1 MECVDGISKKEK
13 LRERMRM
20 YGRIEVEDY
29 VRDRWN
35 KVREDSI
42 KVNMGGV
49 TVHPGIRSRRGCVW
63 PNE

>member
-1 MECVDGISKKEK
+1 MECVDGISKKEN

-20 YGRIEVEDY
+20 YGRVEVEDY

-42 KVNMGGV
+42 KVNMGGIKAEKEV
-49 TVHPGIRSRRGCVW
+49 
-63 PNE
+63 EF